1 MESQDLFK
9 GNAWG
14 QELGVKGVS
23 GVEILKS
30 VEKKIFF
37 SS

>member
-1 MESQDLFK
+1 MESQDLSK

-23 GVEILKS
+23 GVKILKS
-30 VEKKIFF
+30 VEKRYFF